1 MNVHKLW
8 GTTILLLGLVGAA
21 AQTSTPNATTVA
33 LSEHAEDEA
42 GYLTDAEGR
51 ALYLY
56 TDDEAGVS
64 NCSGECAENWPPLL
78 TQGPLIGLDGVA
90 PGLLDT
96 TEREDGSEQ
105 VTYIG
110 HPLYYFAQDQAPGD
124 INGQGAGDVWYL
136 VSLTGE
142 PLESLAVD
150 VADEDVSDEE
160 EGADAE
166 APEADPALVQAGGQV
181 YSQAT
186 CIGCHGSNGE
196 GGVGVALAENGN
208 LVDVDN
214 VVSTILGGR
223 GEMPS
228 FASRL
233 SDDDVAAVATYVR
246 NTWGNAYGAVTPED
260 VAQRR

>member
-1 MNVHKLW
+1 MNAYKLW
-8 GTTILLLGLVGAA
+8 GIFILLLGVVGAV
-21 AQTSTPNATTVA
+21 AQTSTPNATRVA
-33 LSEHAEDEA
+33 LSDHAEDDA

-51 ALYLY
+51 ALYLF
-56 TDDEAGVS
+56 TNDEAGVS
-64 NCSGECAENWPPLL
+64 NCTGECAENWPPLT

-90 PGLLDT
+90 PGQLDT
-96 TEREDGSEQ
+96 IERADGSQQ

-110 HPLYYFAQDQAPGD
+110 HPLYYFAQDQAPGATK
-124 INGQGAGDVWYL
+124 GQGAGEVWYL

-142 PLESLAVD
+142 PLETLAID

-166 APEADPALVQAGGQV
+166 APEADPALVQAGAQV

-196 GGVGVALAENGN
+196 GGVGVALAENSS
-208 LVDVDN
+208 LSDIDN
-214 VVSTILGGR
+214 VTTTILGGR

-233 SDDDVAAVATYVR
+233 SDEEIAAVASYIR
-246 NTWGNAYGAVTPED
+246 NTWNNDYGAVTPED